1 MCPSRSDKQQACLL
15 GLAPAQHTDLT
26 CFSFSLVHPPPP
38 PRQVLHRDRVLFNV
52 RNGWDVARFLADPRR
67 EDVEAHR
74 DNLAR
79 LAAERGYRRGWC
91 GHMLRLRWGGAT
103 LRALGVEPC

>member
-1 MCPSRSDKQQACLL
+1 M
-15 GLAPAQHTDLT
+15 
-26 CFSFSLVHPPPP
+26 
-38 PRQVLHRDRVLFNV
+38 LHRDRVLFNV